1 MKLLPSLFP
10 WAGTPGSPQNFAV
23 KKYMIEMEF
32 FIHLKKIT
40 AELSEEITQNF
51 VFISLNTG
59 QIWKLLAGIQR
70 D

>member
-1 MKLLPSLFP
+1 
-10 WAGTPGSPQNFAV
+10 
-23 KKYMIEMEF
+23 MEF